1 MKHFDTWRADSIRF
15 AVSGRGA
22 QHFLSA
28 AAARCVRLE
37 NIRCTGTGYEATA
50 AGADAA
56 ILRELAVKGGWELT
70 VRSRRGP
77 GRFVERLLA
86 RPGVPAGAALF
97 LVLVRFLT
105 GFVWAVDFGGVE
117 PETIPVLRQLLAEQE
132 IWEGAWLTKEKLNAA
147 RNALSAQ
154 SGLFGWT
161 SLNFTGGCLTLE
173 SAPAEFRQVQP
184 RPSARSLT
192 AKAGGEVLS
201 VEVESG
207 FALVKPGQYVAEGQE
222 LAVSQKLD
230 RNGTP
235 VTQAVQGR
243 VTARVTARYSAEIPL
258 QQTIS
263 MLTGRR
269 QEQTT
274 LHLLGTTRQSE
285 EPSFFSDGI
294 TQTEWLP
301 LTAGRLAVPGC
312 RCRVTRWELAEQT
325 VFRSAET
332 ALALARRDCRRQLN
346 EQFPDAIIEEQQM
359 AQECDGEIA
368 RCTVQYVFAAD
379 VAKEEG

>member
-1 MKHFDTWRADSIRF
+1 MKRCDTWRADSIRF

-28 AAARCVRLE
+28 AAARRVRLE

-50 AGADAA
+50 AGAD
-56 ILRELAVKGGWELT
+56 LVVLYELADKGGWELT
-70 VRSRRGP
+70 VRTRRGP

-86 RPGVPAGAALF
+86 RPGVPAGAVLF
-97 LVLVRFLT
+97 LVLVRLLT

-117 PETIPVLRQLLAEQE
+117 PETIPALRQLLAEQE
-132 IWEGAWLTKEKLNAA
+132 IWEGAWLTKEKLSTAQ
-147 RNALSAQ
+147 NALSAQ
-154 SGLFGWT
+154 SELFGWT
-161 SLNFTGGCLTLE
+161 SLNFTGGCLVLE

-184 RPSARSLT
+184 QPSAKSLT

-207 FALVKPGQYVAEGQE
+207 FALVKPGQYVTAGQE
-222 LAVSQKLD
+222 LAASQKLD

-235 VTQAVQGR
+235 VTQAARGR
-243 VTARVTARYSAEIPL
+243 VIARVTAQYSAEIPL
-258 QQTIS
+258 KQTGF

-285 EPSFFSDGI
+285 EPDIFAEGI
-294 TQTEWLP
+294 TQIEWLP
-301 LTAGRLAVPGC
+301 LTAGRLALPGC
-312 RCRVTRWELAEQT
+312 RCRVTRWEQAEQT
-325 VFRSAET
+325 VFHSEET
-332 ALALARRDCRRQLN
+332 ALALARRDCRRQLG
-346 EQFPDAIIEEQQM
+346 EQFPDAVIREQQM
-359 AQECDGEIA
+359 AQECDGKIA

-379 VAKEEG
+379 IAMEEE

>member
-28 AAARCVRLE
+28 AAARRVRLE

-50 AGADAA
+50 TGADAA

-207 FALVKPGQYVAEGQE
+207 FALVKPGQYVAEGQA
-222 LAVSQKLD
+222 LAASQKLD

-235 VTQAVQGR
+235 VTQAARGR
-243 VTARVTARYSAEIPL
+243 VLARVTTRYSAEILL
-258 QQTIS
+258 QQTVS

-274 LHLLGTTRQSE
+274 MHLLGTSRQGE
-285 EPSFFSDGI
+285 EPDVFSDGI

-301 LTAGRLAVPGC
+301 LTAGRLALTG
-312 RCRVTRWELAEQT
+312 
-325 VFRSAET
+325 
-332 ALALARRDCRRQLN
+332 
-346 EQFPDAIIEEQQM
+346 
-359 AQECDGEIA
+359 
-368 RCTVQYVFAAD
+368 
-379 VAKEEG
+379 